1 MQLRPSDSH
10 DDALL
15 AHMHPADWTNP
26 APGGRYNLVAIGG
39 GTAGLVAAVGAA
51 GFGAKV
57 ALVERRLLGGDCLN
71 FGCVPSKALIASSRA
86 AAATASLADFG
97 FRGTIS
103 GQFDFAEVMDRVRR
117 LRADIS
123 HHDSAERLAAL
134 GVDVF
139 LGEARFTG
147 PASVEVGGQR
157 LDFRRAVIATGAR
170 PAEPQIEGLAELGF
184 LTNETVF
191 SLNTRPR
198 SLVVVGAGPV
208 GCELAQ
214 AFRRLGS
221 EVHLVNDR
229 PRILPKE
236 DPDAAEVVRARL
248 ECEGVHL
255 HLGWQPSAARRLGPS
270 RSLVIEHGREKQVL
284 IADEILVAIGRVP
297 NTEGLDLAAAGVEHS
312 PLGITVDDFLRS
324 TNRRI
329 YAAGDVC
336 MGVRF
341 THAADAMARL
351 VIQNALFLGRKRF
364 SRLNVPRTTF
374 TDPEIAHVGLTAD
387 EAERRHVP
395 IDSYRVELGDVDRA
409 VLDGQT
415 HGFAVVHT
423 RKGSGRIVGGTIVA
437 AHAGEM
443 IGELTLLVDARR
455 SLGGLARTIHCYPT
469 QAEMLRK
476 IADAYERT
484 RLTPRMAEVL
494 RRWLAW
500 RR

>member
-51 GFGAKV
+51 GLGAKV

-198 SLVVVGAGPV
+198 SLVVVVPAQWVASWRRRFDAWEARCTWSTTGP
-208 GCELAQ
+208 
-214 AFRRLGS
+214 GS
-221 EVHLVNDR
+221 CQR
-229 PRILPKE
+229 RILTRPKSS
-236 DPDAAEVVRARL
+236 ARL

-351 VIQNALFLGRKRF
+351 VIQNALFLGA
-364 SRLNVPRTTF
+364 N
-374 TDPEIAHVGLTAD
+374 
-387 EAERRHVP
+387 
-395 IDSYRVELGDVDRA
+395 DS
-409 VLDGQT
+409 
-415 HGFAVVHT
+415 
-423 RKGSGRIVGGTIVA
+423 
-437 AHAGEM
+437 AG
-443 IGELTLLVDARR
+443 
-455 SLGGLARTIHCYPT
+455 
-469 QAEMLRK
+469 
-476 IADAYERT
+476 
-484 RLTPRMAEVL
+484 
-494 RRWLAW
+494 
-500 RR
+500 